1 MFFRKQKAT
10 GNDNR
15 PAPSLPTHIGM
26 DSIIEGSLVTDGE
39 VQVDG
44 TVRGILK
51 ARVCIVAASG
61 TVEGEL
67 HAEDI
72 IVRGRVIGPLHGD
85 HVHLQD
91 GAWVEGDITSATIA
105 IDTGAR
111 LSGAVW
117 QTGGARDA
125 EPNGRQAPALSYQEP
140 SALFPD
146 SLWGSRPDDD
156 FRPLKTVKPRSS
168 NGRG

>member
-15 PAPSLPTHIGM
+15 PATSLPTHIGA
-26 DSIIEGSLVTDGE
+26 DSVVEGSLVTDGE
-39 VQVDG
+39 VQVEG
-44 TVRGILK
+44 TLRGTLK
-51 ARVCIVAASG
+51 ARVCIVAATG
-61 TVEGEL
+61 MVEGEL
-67 HAEDI
+67 DAEDI
-72 IVRGRVIGPLHGD
+72 VVRGRVIGPLRGE

-91 GAWVEGDITSATIA
+91 GAWVEGDITSVTIA

-117 QTGGARDA
+117 QAGSDRNA
-125 EPNGRQAPALSYQEP
+125 EQDGRAVPALPYREP
-140 SALFPD
+140 SPLFGD
-146 SLWGSRPDDD
+146 SLWGSRPDND
-156 FRPLKTVKPRSS
+156 FRPLKAVKPRAS